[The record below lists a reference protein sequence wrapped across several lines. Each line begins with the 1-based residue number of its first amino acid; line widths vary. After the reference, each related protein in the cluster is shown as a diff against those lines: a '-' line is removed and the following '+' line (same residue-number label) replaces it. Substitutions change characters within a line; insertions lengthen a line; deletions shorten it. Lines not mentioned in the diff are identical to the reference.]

1 MASRS
6 RKNSM
11 LVGAQD
17 ANNMIATMTAQG
29 FSYNANTISSTVT
42 LPAGVNAMY
51 VGKLKIDTSGKV
63 IVPEGTRLVVV

>member
-11 LVGAQD
+11 LVGPQD
-17 ANNMIATMTAQG
+17 ANNMVVSTAQG
-29 FSYNANTISSTVT
+29 FSYNANTISTTVT

-51 VGKLKIDTSGKV
+51 VGKLTIGSTGKV
-63 IVPEGTRLVVV
+63 VVPEGTRLVVV